1 MTMLQRSNLS
11 VEKSRSLPVEIKV
24 LEQYDLQIANTFLLF
39 STSILVNTHRLYNIF
54 CVLGF
59 GQKYLEDHKLM
70 ILLSCQPKVTVTSC
84 FVYKVIRGLR
94 INRSLVY

>member
-24 LEQYDLQIANTFLLF
+24 FRTVCFASCKHFSLVFNFNFSYQT
-39 STSILVNTHRLYNIF
+39 STSVQYIIEASFVF
-54 CVLGF
+54 CPVGV

-70 ILLSCQPKVTVTSC
+70 ILSKQ
-84 FVYKVIRGLR
+84 
-94 INRSLVY
+94 